1 MIQIP
6 KKTYET
12 KRWVFRLS
20 ELDLSP
26 FKYSDELGER
36 YEETGEETHSVYH
49 LNTPNIIL
57 SEEMEN
63 GGRRFAL
70 FKNYM
75 EVYRYSKNIRETTG
89 EPSHL
94 YEICPFFM
102 KLHFDI
108 DVNKDDISPAMG
120 DPESIF
126 GGEFRYHHILKPF
139 LIAIMDVFERLFPSE
154 FDEKTLFDNLLVFE
168 AHKNTKISFHIV
180 IDGYYLP
187 CYECW
192 FFFKEVVDDLRSRAE
207 FVSEVADHSVYKKN
221 QSFRLL
227 GSNKRN
233 MGKRAVKEIYSGPSL
248 RIRDREFSRQGMI
261 ESSFLGEE
269 IKKELIIPRILP
281 RSILS
286 HTMGCVRITI
296 PRADKIFDLGKP
308 GNKIEDPRNEVSDE
322 ELVGIMKAFTIS
334 SLSKTSD
341 GKEAFKFG
349 AITKG
354 GIVCLRRQHK
364 NFCKVCEREHEN
376 DNPFLTL
383 SSTGDVYY
391 NCRRAQE
398 SNRGFRYYIGTA
410 LPN

>member
-1 MIQIP
+1 MIRIP

-20 ELDLSP
+20 ELGLSP
-26 FKYSDELGER
+26 FKYSDEIGER
-36 YEETGEETHSVYH
+36 YGETEEESHSVYH
-49 LNTPNIIL
+49 LESPNVIV
-57 SEEMEN
+57 SEELEN

-75 EVYRYSKNIRETTG
+75 EVYRYSKSIRETTG

-94 YEICPFFM
+94 YEICPYFM

-108 DVNKDDISPAMG
+108 DVTKDDISPLLG
-120 DPESIF
+120 DSESIF
-126 GGEFRYHHILKPF
+126 EGEFRYHHILKPY
-139 LIAIMDVFERLFPSE
+139 LIAIMNVFQQLFPSE
-154 FDEKTLFDNLLVFE
+154 YDETSLFDNLLVFE

-192 FFFKEVVDDLRSRAE
+192 LFFKEVVDHLRSRAE
-207 FVSEVADHSVYKKN
+207 FASEVADHSVYKKN

-227 GSNKRN
+227 GSNKRA
-233 MGKRAVKEIYSGPSL
+233 MVKRAVKEIYSGPPL
-248 RIRDREFSRQGMI
+248 RIRDREFSRQSMI

-269 IKKELIIPRILP
+269 VKKELIIPRILP

-286 HTMGCVRITI
+286 HTMGCIRITF
-296 PRADKIFDLGKP
+296 PRTEQPLNVLGK
-308 GNKIEDPRNEVSDE
+308 NIEDPRNDVSDD
-322 ELVGIMKAFTIS
+322 ELVGVMRVFANS
-334 SLSKTSD
+334 SLSKTPD
-341 GKEAFKFG
+341 GKEAFKFS
-349 AITKG
+349 AITRG
-354 GIVCLRRQHK
+354 GIVCLRRQCK
-364 NFCKVCEREHEN
+364 NFCKVCERDHEN

-398 SNRGFRYYIGTA
+398 SKRGFRYYIG
-410 LPN
+410 NFIS